1 MLRFLSE
8 EPDHSMYKLPGWDQ
22 VVFQAGSGELNVRP
36 TDDNIYSFVRL
47 PKQIKNGPID
57 VDKNQLDL
65 AVELLLDA
73 EEYLDTN
80 VVDPALDSS
89 TRLGS
94 YVESILDDDTDTDTP
109 SEPYDDVV
117 EEWDKLVDWLNG
129 IVEKH

>member
-1 MLRFLSE
+1 
-8 EPDHSMYKLPGWDQ
+8 MYKLPGWDQ